1 MKSRHSQTGATL
13 VEVLIA
19 LALVGIL
26 VLALASGMLTLIKTS
41 AETTKQQQ
49 IELALG
55 SFTESLKSGPYT
67 KCPVPLESG
76 GQYPNTAWVPP
87 PSMTAS
93 LVKVEYWDPIT
104 GDFYDP
110 MPGEFDEGC
119 PGGIDQ
125 GTQRLTV
132 QVNFEGHCSS
142 AQVVKADGTPTT
154 PITTTTITTT
164 TITATTATTTTTTP
178 VCT

>member
-41 AETTKQQQ
+41 SETTKQQQ

-67 KCPVPLESG
+67 KCAALVAGSP
-76 GQYPNTAWVPP
+76 YPNTTAWVPP
-87 PSMTAS
+87 QSSMTAS
-93 LVKVEYWDPIT
+93 LVKIEYWDKSST
-104 GDFYDP
+104 SFVAA
-110 MPGEFDEGC
+110 C
-119 PGGIDQ
+119 PASGDQ

-132 QVNFEGHCSS
+132 QVDFQDQSS
-142 AQVVKADGTPTT
+142 TAQVVKADGTPGGS
-154 PITTTTITTT
+154 TTTVVGT
-164 TITATTATTTTTTP
+164 
-178 VCT
+178 

>member
-1 MKSRHSQTGATL
+1 MKSRRSQTGATL

-67 KCPVPLESG
+67 KCAALVAGSP
-76 GQYPNTAWVPP
+76 YPNTTAWVPP
-87 PSMTAS
+87 QSSMIAS
-93 LVKVEYWDPIT
+93 LVKIEYWDPIT
-104 GDFYDP
+104 GDF
-110 MPGEFDEGC
+110 DEDC
-119 PGGIDQ
+119 PLGVDQ

-132 QVNFEGHCSS
+132 QVKFQGHFSC

-154 PITTTTITTT
+154 PITTTPITTT
-164 TITATTATTTTTTP
+164 TITATTTTTTP

>member
-26 VLALASGMLTLIKTS
+26 VLALASGMLTLITTS

-67 KCPVPLESG
+67 KCAALVAGSP
-76 GQYPNTAWVPP
+76 YPNTTAWVPP
-87 PSMTAS
+87 QSSMTAS
-93 LVKVEYWDPIT
+93 LVKIEYWDKSSTSFIAACPAT
-104 GDFYDP
+104 G
-110 MPGEFDEGC
+110 
-119 PGGIDQ
+119 DQ

-132 QVNFEGHCSS
+132 QVNFEDRSS
-142 AQVVKADGTPTT
+142 TAQVVKADGTPGGS
-154 PITTTTITTT
+154 TTTVG
-164 TITATTATTTTTTP
+164 A
-178 VCT
+178 

>member
-1 MKSRHSQTGATL
+1 MKSRRSQTGATL

-93 LVKVEYWDPIT
+93 VVAIEYWDTGSKSFLPI
-104 GDFYDP
+104 
-110 MPGEFDEGC
+110 C
-119 PGGIDQ
+119 PGPDE

-154 PITTTTITTT
+154 PITTTPITTT
-164 TITATTATTTTTTP
+164 TITATTTTTTP

>member
-1 MKSRHSQTGATL
+1 MKSRRSQTGATL

-41 AETTKQQQ
+41 SETTKQQQ

-67 KCPVPLESG
+67 KCAALVAGSP
-76 GQYPNTAWVPP
+76 YPNTAAWIPP
-87 PSMTAS
+87 QSSMSAS
-93 LVKVEYWDPIT
+93 LVKIEYWDKSST
-104 GDFYDP
+104 SFVAA
-110 MPGEFDEGC
+110 C
-119 PGGIDQ
+119 PASGDQ

-132 QVNFEGHCSS
+132 QVDFQDQSS
-142 AQVVKADGTPTT
+142 TAQVVKADGTPGGS
-154 PITTTTITTT
+154 TTTVVGT
-164 TITATTATTTTTTP
+164 
-178 VCT
+178 

>member
-1 MKSRHSQTGATL
+1 MKSRRSQTGATL

-41 AETTKQQQ
+41 SETTKQQQ

-67 KCPVPLESG
+67 KCAVLVPGS
-76 GQYPNTAWVPP
+76 QYPNTTPWIPP
-87 PSMTAS
+87 QPSMSAS
-93 LVKVEYWDPIT
+93 LVKIEYWDKSST
-104 GDFYDP
+104 SFVAA
-110 MPGEFDEGC
+110 C
-119 PGGIDQ
+119 PASGDQ

-132 QVNFEGHCSS
+132 QVDFQDQSS
-142 AQVVKADGTPTT
+142 TAQVVKADGTPGGS
-154 PITTTTITTT
+154 TTTVVGT
-164 TITATTATTTTTTP
+164 
-178 VCT
+178 

>member
-1 MKSRHSQTGATL
+1 MTSRRSQTGATL

-41 AETTKQQQ
+41 SETTKQQQ

-67 KCPVPLESG
+67 KCAALVAGSP
-76 GQYPNTAWVPP
+76 YPNTTAWVPP
-87 PSMTAS
+87 QSSMTAS
-93 LVKVEYWDPIT
+93 LVKIEYWDKSSRS
-104 GDFYDP
+104 FVAA
-110 MPGEFDEGC
+110 C
-119 PGGIDQ
+119 PASGDQ

-132 QVNFEGHCSS
+132 QVDFQDQSS
-142 AQVVKADGTPTT
+142 TAQVVKADGTPGGS
-154 PITTTTITTT
+154 TTTVVGT
-164 TITATTATTTTTTP
+164 
-178 VCT
+178 

>member
-1 MKSRHSQTGATL
+1 MSSRSSQTGATL

-67 KCPVPLESG
+67 ECAVPLESD
-76 GQYPNTAWVPP
+76 GQYPNAAWIPP

-93 LVKVEYWDPIT
+93 VVKIEYWDPMIEDFADPMI
-104 GDFYDP
+104 GDF
-110 MPGEFDEGC
+110 DEDCSDG
-119 PGGIDQ
+119 DQ

-132 QVNFEGHCSS
+132 QVKFQGHFSC

-154 PITTTTITTT
+154 PITTTTIT
-164 TITATTATTTTTTP
+164 ATTTTTTP

>member
-1 MKSRHSQTGATL
+1 MKSRRSQTGATL

-67 KCPVPLESG
+67 KCAALVAGSP
-76 GQYPNTAWVPP
+76 YPNTTAWVPP
-87 PSMTAS
+87 QSSMTAS
-93 LVKVEYWDPIT
+93 LVKIEYWDKSST
-104 GDFYDP
+104 SFVAA
-110 MPGEFDEGC
+110 C
-119 PGGIDQ
+119 PASGDQ

-132 QVNFEGHCSS
+132 QVNLEDRSS
-142 AQVVKADGTPTT
+142 TAQVVKADGTPGGS
-154 PITTTTITTT
+154 TTTVG
-164 TITATTATTTTTTP
+164 A
-178 VCT
+178 